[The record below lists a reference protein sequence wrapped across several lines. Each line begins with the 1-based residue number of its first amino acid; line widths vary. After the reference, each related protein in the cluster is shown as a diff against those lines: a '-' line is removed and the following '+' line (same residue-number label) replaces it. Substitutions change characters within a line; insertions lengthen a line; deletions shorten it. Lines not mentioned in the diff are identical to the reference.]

1 MAESLAK
8 NLSIYQICHLFREAG
23 WAGTLSYTSWWNISH
38 NDKSSTALLDS
49 KTTQPCEKGPKELL
63 GMQKQ
68 PGQTISS
75 SSTWPSI
82 PTRRT
87 TGDTSY
93 SVIGVDFTG
102 PICYRLSKKLEGN
115 AYLALY
121 ACSLTTSSFTPPCA
135 PKKYNGDLIS
145 RKYSGGAGQLERLI
159 GIFKFCF
166 RKAVGGGFLT
176 FSEWMKLFLTWK
188 LAWTTDLW
196 RIWKMILNFP
206 SWRQSLSCIN
216 AIRCYQS
223 YNLNRWKSTLYEN
236 DSGFIEQRKMP
247 SGYVGR
253 VSIWPDYEKDI
264 KQAEGPSRRTQQKVI
279 QKVIRKS

>member
-176 FSEWMKLFLTWK
+176 FSELKEIVLDVETCMNNRPLT
-188 LAWTTDLW
+188 
-196 RIWKMILNFP
+196 P
-206 SWRQSLSCIN
+206 SDVTRAN
-216 AIRCYQS
+216 
-223 YNLNRWKSTLYEN
+223 NLNTWKSTTNEN
-236 DSGFIEQRKMP
+236 DSGFSEQRKMP
-247 SGYVGR
+247 SGFIGH
-253 VSIWPDYEKDI
+253 VSIKTRD
-264 KQAEGPSRRTQQKVI
+264 
-279 QKVIRKS
+279 

>member
-1 MAESLAK
+1 
-8 NLSIYQICHLFREAG
+8 
-23 WAGTLSYTSWWNISH
+23 
-38 NDKSSTALLDS
+38 
-49 KTTQPCEKGPKELL
+49 
-63 GMQKQ
+63 MQKQ

-176 FSEWMKLFLTWK
+176 FSELKEIVLDVETCMNNRPLT
-188 LAWTTDLW
+188 
-196 RIWKMILNFP
+196 P
-206 SWRQSLSCIN
+206 SDVTRAN
-216 AIRCYQS
+216 
-223 YNLNRWKSTLYEN
+223 NLNTWKSTTNEN
-236 DSGFIEQRKMP
+236 DSGFSEQRKMP
-247 SGYVGR
+247 SGFIGH
-253 VSIWPDYEKDI
+253 VSIKTRD
-264 KQAEGPSRRTQQKVI
+264 
-279 QKVIRKS
+279 